1 MPGRDGFGR
10 GISENVRGVLHT
22 SDYEMSGQPEA
33 HNNSFVSNEG
43 LSLRCVS
50 FMAARSTVPRAL
62 CGFGGAVEQGQ
73 REEANK

>member
-1 MPGRDGFGR
+1 
-10 GISENVRGVLHT
+10 
-22 SDYEMSGQPEA
+22 MSGQPEA